1 MVMTTVEDSVNDQE
15 DIRHKQQID
24 KDISAIESRKNRM
37 TDMLVDGIM
46 TREVYDA
53 KCADYK
59 RKLHTL
65 DERRLLLEEVIRK
78 RKNVGKRMA
87 ELRNTLESHQVL
99 DKFDRVVFESIVEKE
114 ENSAFPGFF
123 GGLDLKPDF

>member
-1 MVMTTVEDSVNDQE
+1 
-15 DIRHKQQID
+15 
-24 KDISAIESRKNRM
+24 M
-37 TDMLVDGIM
+37 TDMLVDGII
-46 TREVYDA
+46 TGEVYDA

-59 RKLHTL
+59 CKLHTL

-99 DKFDRVVFESIVEKE
+99 DEFDRVVFESIVEKE